1 MPSNFKITLVANWQ
15 EKLAEARVRTDW
27 KYHNSPKHT
36 LKENGST
43 YAILLWLSLRPQQ
56 TGTMFELREAWPGLS
71 KRQSNKEDLIWQL
84 VRELRSDSRD
94 GGGDKLGLVI
104 KS

>member
-1 MPSNFKITLVANWQ
+1 MSNFNITLVANWQ
-15 EKLAEARVRTDW
+15 QKLAEARVREDW
-27 KYHNSPKHT
+27 KWRNSPKHS
-36 LKENGST
+36 LQEDGGS
-43 YAILLWLSLRPQQ
+43 YAILLWLSLRPLQ

-84 VRELRSDSRD
+84 VRELRSDSRN

>member
-1 MPSNFKITLVANWQ
+1 MPRNFNITLVADWKQ
-15 EKLAEARVRTDW
+15 KLVEARAREDW
-27 KYHNSPKHT
+27 VHHKSPKHS
-36 LKENGST
+36 LQEDGSS
-43 YAILLWLSLRPQQ
+43 YAILLWLSLRPLQK
-56 TGTMFELREAWPGLS
+56 GSMFELRDAWPGLS

-84 VRELRSDSRD
+84 VRELRSDSKS